1 MDDDQ
6 GDFDLLAASLP
17 PIPSPSRVKRR
28 LIESAVAID
37 ADDPESV
44 VYQHT
49 LMIACFVNP
58 TLARLTTPKP
68 ASGSN
73 SGSPGG
79 RSRG

>member
-37 ADDPESV
+37 ATIPNPSSISTPCSVRLAFPIAIQVTGCESGD
-44 VYQHT
+44 
-49 LMIACFVNP
+49 ASK
-58 TLARLTTPKP
+58 ARC
-68 ASGSN
+68 
-73 SGSPGG
+73 
-79 RSRG
+79 R